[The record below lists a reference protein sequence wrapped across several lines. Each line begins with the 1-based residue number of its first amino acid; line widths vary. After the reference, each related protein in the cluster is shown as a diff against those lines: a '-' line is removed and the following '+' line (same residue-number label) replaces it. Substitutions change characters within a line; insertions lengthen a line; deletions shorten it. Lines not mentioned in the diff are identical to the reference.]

1 MGKHFPEEFKIEV
14 VKDYLSGT
22 RYSEVLRKYDIERSR
37 LLTWTKQYQET
48 GRCEDR
54 TGRHG
59 KGSGRPRKVDP
70 AIMSKDEYI
79 RYLEMENDI
88 LKQLSSLNN
97 SRQK

>member
-1 MGKHFPEEFKIEV
+1 MGKHYPEEFKIQV
-14 VKDYLSGT
+14 VKDYLSGK
-22 RYSEVLRKYDIERSR
+22 RHNEVLRKYGLEKTR
-37 LLTWTKQYQET
+37 LSSWVKQYQDT

-54 TGRHG
+54 SGKKSTGRP
-59 KGSGRPRKVDP
+59 SKVDTE
-70 AIMSKDEYI
+70 IMTKDEYI

>member
-1 MGKHFPEEFKIEV
+1 MGKHYPEEFKIQV

-22 RYSEVLRKYDIERSR
+22 GHNEVVRKYDIARTSLR
-37 LLTWTKQYQET
+37 KWAKQYQDT

-54 TGRHG
+54 SGR
-59 KGSGRPRKVDP
+59 KATGRPRKVDP
-70 AIMSKDEYI
+70 VAMTKDEYI

-88 LKQLSSLNN
+88 LKQLSSLNS